1 MEPSE
6 DRVFKPS
13 AAGAE
18 PAWRAQ
24 AARRWRA
31 LGARE
36 RRALLLAAGVL
47 GLALLWLIALQPAWR
62 VVSQTPQRLAV
73 LDAQLQAMH
82 ALAAEARALR
92 DVAALAEGQ
101 AVPALQAATARL
113 GPRGRLLLQGE
124 RAVLTLEGASTA
136 ELQAWLAEAR
146 AGARARPVEAQLT
159 RSEAG
164 LSGTVVV
171 ALGAGS

>member
-1 MEPSE
+1 MSPEPVSM
-6 DRVFKPS
+6 PS
-13 AAGAE
+13 MPGGAS
-18 PAWRAQ
+18 AWRAQ
-24 AARRWRA
+24 AVERWRA

-36 RRALLLAAGVL
+36 RGALGLAVGVL
-47 GLALLWLIALQPAWR
+47 GLALLWLVALQPAWR
-62 VVSQTPQRLAV
+62 VVSQAPQRIAA

-82 ALAAEARALR
+82 TLAAEARAWR
-92 DVAALAEGQ
+92 EVAALPEGQ
-101 AVPALQAATARL
+101 AAPALQAATARL
-113 GPRGRLLLQGE
+113 GARGRLLLQGE
-124 RAVLTLEGASTA
+124 RAVLTLEGATPA

-159 RSEAG
+159 RGEAG